1 MGKND
6 NPKVTMT
13 RTPTGWVGA
22 SAYDA
27 ERLAEYGVGAE
38 VEVTLHQRRSNK
50 HNSLY
55 WVVLALCVQNS
66 ECKYGSTHDLHRMLK
81 VCLGYTRKIKL
92 LVPSERAPK
101 ATIARQ
107 VLQRCYKLIRGLR
120 RPSLDWL
127 LTRIEE
133 ADALIEEFEMDCQEI
148 TLAGSTAFDAMDQA
162 GWKIYFE
169 RAMEQ
174 LRLAGYPV
182 DEYISESQKQL
193 ASNRPVRS
201 GPYQRGAQH
210 ALSEGAAAP

>member
-6 NPKVTMT
+6 TPKVTMT

-38 VEVTLHQRRSNK
+38 VEVTLHQRRSNR

-81 VCLGYTRKIKL
+81 VCLGYTRRIKL
-92 LVPSERAPK
+92 LIPSERAPK
-101 ATIARQ
+101 AAIARQ
-107 VLQRCYKLIRGLR
+107 VLQRCYKVIRGLK
-120 RPSLDWL
+120 RPKLDWL

-133 ADALIEEFEMDCQEI
+133 ADALIEEFETDCQEI
-148 TLAGSTAFDAMDQA
+148 TLPGSTSFDGMDQA
-162 GWKIYFE
+162 GFKIFFD
-169 RAMEQ
+169 RAIEQ
-174 LRLAGYPV
+174 LARAGYPV
-182 DEYISESQKQL
+182 DKYLDEAKKQ
-193 ASNRPVRS
+193 AEPRR
-201 GPYQRGAQH
+201 
-210 ALSEGAAAP
+210 AA